1 MVESYQRK
9 AIKSHLKRGD
19 MALVKIKYE
28 QSTGKEISLSYLYN
42 WIDGQRNG
50 GPRHK
55 SDDIANAFLDAINER
70 QQAIQKLAARIDQ
83 FTREAAAIA
92 ATQ

>member
-1 MVESYQRK
+1 M

-19 MALVKIKYE
+19 MALVKDKYE
-28 QSTGKEISLSYLYN
+28 QSTGKGISLSYLYN

-55 SDDIANAFLDAINER
+55 SADIANAFLDAIRER
-70 QQAIQKLAARIDQ
+70 QQAIEKLAARIDQ